1 MLMLDGHRIVAE
13 CCERG
18 GLCIM
23 TGAEGYGKSQVNVAI
38 KQKLGKLVAV
48 TAMTMKAR
56 FLINGCTLH
65 SVAHLPIKKKAQM
78 RLVVSKGSLGPFQK
92 SLEGVTHMIIDEFAM
107 MSHMVQRRER
117 V

>member
-1 MLMLDGHRIVAE
+1 MLMLDGHHQRIVAE

-18 GLCIM
+18 GIM

-38 KQKLGKLVAV
+38 RQKLGKLVAV

-65 SVAHLPIKKKAQM
+65 SVAHKCAL
-78 RLVVSKGSLGPFQK
+78 SCQK
-92 SLEGVTHMIIDEFAM
+92 EV
-107 MSHMVQRRER
+107 
-117 V
+117 